1 MIWLAVGFLLLG
13 LMLGG
18 AGMRRVGSL
27 VGRTWR
33 PQAGVLAIAAFIG
46 SAALGVRE
54 AWAPAIVLFLIGL
67 ALSMSA
73 RRVKAR
79 HRPAGSAPGP
89 RPMGRMSRE
98 EAGSILGVSPDA
110 SAEDVQEAYLRLI
123 RRAHPDQGGTSGL
136 AAQLNAARDTLL
148 GKS

>member
-13 LMLGG
+13 LMVGG
-18 AGMRRVGSL
+18 AGMRRVGRL

-33 PQAGVLAIAAFIG
+33 PQAGVLAIAAFVG

-54 AWAPAIVLFLIGL
+54 AWGPAVVLFLIGL

-73 RRVKAR
+73 RRVKPRRGPAADAGAR
-79 HRPAGSAPGP
+79 RPI
-89 RPMGRMSRE
+89 GRMSRE
-98 EAGSILGVSPDA
+98 EAGSILGVSPEA
-110 SAEDVQEAYLRLI
+110 SAEEVQAAYLRLI

-148 GKS
+148 GKG

>member
-13 LMLGG
+13 LMVGG

-54 AWAPAIVLFLIGL
+54 AWGPAIVLFLIGL

-79 HRPAGSAPGP
+79 ARPAGAAPGTSP
-89 RPMGRMSRE
+89 KGRMSRD
-98 EAGSILGVSPDA
+98 EAAAMLGVSPDA
-110 SAEDVQEAYLRLI
+110 SAEEVQAAYLRLI

-136 AAQLNAARDTLL
+136 AAQLNAARDALL
-148 GKS
+148 GKG

>member
-1 MIWLAVGFLLLG
+1 MIWLALGFLLLG
-13 LMLGG
+13 LMVGG

-33 PQAGVLAIAAFIG
+33 PQAGVLAIAAFVG
-46 SAALGVRE
+46 AAALGVRE
-54 AWAPAIVLFLIGL
+54 AWGPAVILILIGL

-79 HRPAGSAPGP
+79 HRPAGAAEGP
-89 RPMGRMSRE
+89 RRPGRMSRE
-98 EAGSILGVSPDA
+98 EASSILGVATDA
-110 SAEDVQEAYLRLI
+110 SAEEVQAAYLRLI

-148 GKS
+148 GKG